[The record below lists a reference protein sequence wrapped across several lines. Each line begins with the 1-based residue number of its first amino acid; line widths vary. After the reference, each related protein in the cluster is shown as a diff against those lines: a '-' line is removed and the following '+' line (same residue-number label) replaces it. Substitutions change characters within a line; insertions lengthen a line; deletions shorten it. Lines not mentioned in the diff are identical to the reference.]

1 MYSEPKNIMVLD
13 KNFNNIGVLSNQ
25 GANPQA
31 PYYDDLYIQELDTGA
46 DIYQFSAPSTA
57 YTRSILVIGN
67 HIAFEFNNRQE
78 MFTISSIELEHRNGY
93 NTIGV
98 YAEGIGFELLEIYI
112 RKQKTTESDSG
123 SSGGNDSDN
132 DGDDNFDDEYADP
145 DNVMIDEN
153 GNIIYIPDKEASNY
167 ANPDN
172 VIIDEDGNISYQPN
186 KDKNSYNKNKD
197 SELKFKLSYPDFLK
211 LVLKKTDWSYE
222 CQPGLEKN
230 IVETS
235 IKYDTNIYA
244 LLQESMQTY
253 KGVEL
258 EFVYEY
264 YGNPKKVVRAYNNGG
279 RGSFI
284 GKRFEYGSNV
294 AGIVKNEEIINVEDD
309 TILFVDGFEDIGIEV
324 NYEVDFALKSLD
336 ITDMNIGDTHYVLDR
351 DFNPSQFKARIG
363 KIEISFSDRTKNKIY
378 LANSKKIKGNT
389 PEEFENLDP
398 IIDDPGIEDP
408 EDPNDPILMTDAL
421 FKAPR
426 MHSYEFLLYT
436 NRTFGKF
443 SVSERM
449 NDYTNITD
457 GMSIREDV
465 PKTEE
470 LYNFI
475 VNEAKVYD
483 CSPVALDNIRG
494 VIDSNYCLRLFPQNY
509 CKNENCSSMSL
520 AASRVFSTMINRETD
535 LPDFHDI
542 SKNDHYDEHMLDVGS
557 LTCALVSAMQHHV
570 KKDHGGDGGDFENLK
585 VSKWI
590 TVGTETS
597 PQGDAVGIKLL
608 CSGRETKI
616 TPGGITAMDID
627 ANSVDSKQMTVS
639 DTLDAKRI
647 RVYGDGLH
655 IFSSIT
661 FADGSVLTS
670 AKGLGG
676 GSNPDNPDD
685 PSTPGDSSSY
695 ATKDFVYGYVDGQIA
710 DAKGYMENFCL
721 DNHNSLSLTVSNNKK
736 DLQDQIDDLQD
747 QIDDISSGGSD
758 VGGDLGIPDGVI
770 VYSTEE
776 EAEGFDPPF
785 LCLNNA
791 NVKVENSLL
800 VDGMVY
806 APSIWTDDFYTDTVK
821 CDRITKGAQGA
832 NYPLEF
838 DCDVI
843 FNGNVSGINGSGGT
857 DVGLYLNQNNIMV
870 PHSLMPTNENCN
882 IGRPDGGATWDSVYC
897 NHIKADSISS
907 LVDLSVDDLYVT
919 RINGASYTAGSDIS
933 LKENVRYIDPTR
945 NIQLLNGDETN
956 NNEDL
961 LEKADLYDFIVNQ
974 VSLCEF
980 NYIGDATN
988 KIGFIANEYEGTKV
1002 GDKIVFSQEFKTK
1015 DIEGNVIETTEHL
1028 TYDITNLLFAT
1039 IGALQEEVRV
1049 RDEEINSL
1057 KSRLEAIEA
1066 KLGL

>member
-1 MYSEPKNIMVLD
+1 MYNELKNIIVLD
-13 KNFNNIGVLSNQ
+13 KNFNKIGILTNQ

-46 DIYQFSAPSTA
+46 DIYQFSAPSTS

-67 HIAFEFNNRQE
+67 HITFEFNNRQE

-98 YAEGIGFELLEIYI
+98 YAEGIGFELLEVYI
-112 RKQKTTESDSG
+112 RKPKKDDSS

-132 DGDDNFDDEYADP
+132 DGDDNFDDEYGDP
-145 DNVMIDEN
+145 DNVMIDED

-186 KDKNSYNKNKD
+186 KDKNNYNKNKD

-222 CQPGLEKN
+222 CQPGLENN

-244 LLQESMQTY
+244 LLQESMQSY

-264 YGNPKKVVRAYNNGG
+264 YGNPKKVVRAYNHGG

-336 ITDMNIGDTHYVLDR
+336 ITDMNIGDTHYVLDK
-351 DFNPSQFKARIG
+351 DFNPAQFKARIG
-363 KIEISFSDRTKNKIY
+363 KIEISFSDRTQNKIY

-398 IIDDPGIEDP
+398 IIDDPIIDDP
-408 EDPNDPILMTDAL
+408 GYDEPGDPIVMTDAL

-436 NRTFGKF
+436 NRTFGNY

-483 CSPVALDNIRG
+483 CSPIALDNIRG
-494 VIDSNYCLRLFPQNY
+494 VINSNYCLRLFPQNY

-535 LPDFHDI
+535 LPDFHPI
-542 SKNDHYDEHMLDVGS
+542 SKNDHYDEHILDVGS
-557 LTCALVSAMQHHV
+557 LTCALVSAIQHHI

-608 CSGRETKI
+608 CNGRETKI

-627 ANSVDSKQMTVS
+627 ANSIDSKQMTVS

-670 AKGLGG
+670 AKGLNSGGNSGGDDG
-676 GSNPDNPDD
+676 GSDSGGSSTFDTIKANFIEANNAKFKTITFPDGTVLSSAS
-685 PSTPGDSSSY
+685 STGASVAYITDVSI
-695 ATKDFVYGYVDGQIA
+695 D
-710 DAKGYMENFCL
+710 
-721 DNHNSLSLTVSNNKK
+721 SNNHLIITFN
-736 DLQDQIDDLQD
+736 DNSTIDAGQLP
-747 QIDDISSGGSD
+747 SAGSD

-776 EAEGFDPPF
+776 DESGEFDPPF

-791 NVKVENSLL
+791 NVKVEQSLI
-800 VDGMVY
+800 VGGMVY
-806 APSIWTDDFYTDTVK
+806 AQSIWTDDFYTDTVK
-821 CDRITKGAQGA
+821 CDKITQGTSTA
-832 NYPLEF
+832 PLEF

-843 FNGNVSGINGSGGT
+843 FKGNVSGINGSGGT
-857 DVGLYLNQNNIMV
+857 DLGLYLEASNTQVPGGNAKFLMV
-870 PHSLMPTNENCN
+870 PHDIMPPSA
-882 IGRPDGGATWDSVYC
+882 RPILHC
-897 NHIKADSISS
+897 
-907 LVDLSVDDLYVT
+907 
-919 RINGASYTAGSDIS
+919 
-933 LKENVRYIDPTR
+933 P
-945 NIQLLNGDETN
+945 
-956 NNEDL
+956 
-961 LEKADLYDFIVNQ
+961 
-974 VSLCEF
+974 
-980 NYIGDATN
+980 
-988 KIGFIANEYEGTKV
+988 
-1002 GDKIVFSQEFKTK
+1002 
-1015 DIEGNVIETTEHL
+1015 
-1028 TYDITNLLFAT
+1028 
-1039 IGALQEEVRV
+1039 
-1049 RDEEINSL
+1049 
-1057 KSRLEAIEA
+1057 
-1066 KLGL
+1066 